1 MDSLIRWKKG
11 DYIKLGQAVSR
22 FNKIVRE
29 LEVDERDYLPD
40 LKDYKE
46 LKEHIT
52 SRKELNRVINS
63 LKRVSSEN
71 LLERKVFDSGEE
83 ISKWEFSEV
92 NKAKK
97 RALKNLQLE
106 KENILS
112 SRPSIGMG
120 EERLSEIRAIE
131 KSFENLKTSTGSDL
145 KKLVRRIQSVGRT
158 DYKLAEDK
166 LFMDN
171 FYKALEGI
179 SNFQNYDIL
188 KKELDKIKNP
198 TKFYEYVSKS
208 TTLMD
213 LFLWYK
219 EPDVLFYGAFSSN
232 QEAFDSSLFYH
243 LGITDIEVWKDSQP
257 ILKQQHG

>member
-22 FNKIVRE
+22 FNKIINE
-29 LEVDERDYLPD
+29 LESDEVDYLPD
-40 LKDYKE
+40 LKDYKYIR
-46 LKEHIT
+46 EHIS
-52 SRKELNRVINS
+52 SRKELNRVINA
-63 LKRVSSEN
+63 LKSATEEN
-71 LLERKVFDSGEE
+71 LTNKRVFDSGEE
-83 ISKWEFSEV
+83 ISEWEFREV
-92 NKAKK
+92 NKAKR
-97 RALKNLQLE
+97 RALRNLTKE

-131 KSFENLKTSTGSDL
+131 KSFEGLNKKVGSDL
-145 KKLVRRIQSVGRT
+145 KRLIKRIELVGRS
-158 DYKLAEDK
+158 DYKLSKDEI
-166 LFMDN
+166 FMKN
-171 FYKALEGI
+171 FYTALEGI
-179 SNFQNYDIL
+179 SNFQNYDLL

-208 TTLMD
+208 TILMD

-219 EPDVLFYGAFSSN
+219 EPETTFYGAFTDN

-243 LGITDIEVWKDSQP
+243 LGIENVNI
-257 ILKQQHG
+257 